1 MRNNRLWENI
11 NKISIVFVF
20 TVMCVITG
28 VTNVR
33 ADDTRC
39 TYYREITEDENVSFH
54 RVQISYEEDSNSL
67 NPPEVRLDFEYIA
80 DVKKGS
86 VFSVYL
92 DNKCLKRDT
101 CIVGQGES
109 VSIEPESFMEM
120 NRRYTLALYTEDS
133 NGIVYNVQK
142 YYLIFHKPLVKKAT
156 TVSASQVYGEK
167 AIRVKWDKIVGAQKY
182 YIYRATSENGMYRN
196 IGVCTEPNIIDDQV
210 NIGTKY
216 YYYIEAAYV
225 DDDRVTTNKS
235 SATVVSSK
243 IKLSGPKIKIKRK
256 HKTWQVYWGTISD
269 ESNGIEVYMKK
280 ANGKYKKINTTT
292 KIKKRESKRGI
303 VGITSSNKALKP
315 GVEYSFKAR
324 TFRWVK
330 TKKVYSKWS
339 NTATIIKRGQKNS
352 SIKFKTLKK

>member
-1 MRNNRLWENI
+1 MNNNNLWKNI
-11 NKISIVFVF
+11 KKTSIVFVF
-20 TVMCVITG
+20 TVMCVITC
-28 VTNVR
+28 TANVR
-33 ADDTRC
+33 AEDARY
-39 TYYREITEDENVSFH
+39 TYYREITENTASDIEINVCYENVNQKGAGVCIFIWSSA
-54 RVQISYEEDSNSL
+54 ISNAGDKVS
-67 NPPEVRLDFEYIA
+67 I
-80 DVKKGS
+80 
-86 VFSVYL
+86 YL
-92 DNKCLKRDT
+92 DNRCLIRDINT
-101 CIVGQGES
+101 STDFFIK
-109 VSIEPESFMEM
+109 PENFMEM
-120 NRRYTLALYTEDS
+120 NRRYAITLYRESINGTINIVS
-133 NGIVYNVQK
+133 N
-142 YYLIFHKPLVKKAT
+142 YYIIFHKPLVKKTT

-167 AIRVKWDKIVGAQKY
+167 AIQVKWDKIVGAQKY

-303 VGITSSNKALKP
+303 VGITSSNKALRP

>member
-1 MRNNRLWENI
+1 M
-11 NKISIVFVF
+11 
-20 TVMCVITG
+20 
-28 VTNVR
+28 
-33 ADDTRC
+33 
-39 TYYREITEDENVSFH
+39 
-54 RVQISYEEDSNSL
+54 
-67 NPPEVRLDFEYIA
+67 
-80 DVKKGS
+80 
-86 VFSVYL
+86 
-92 DNKCLKRDT
+92 
-101 CIVGQGES
+101 
-109 VSIEPESFMEM
+109 
-120 NRRYTLALYTEDS
+120 
-133 NGIVYNVQK
+133 
-142 YYLIFHKPLVKKAT
+142 KKAT

-167 AIRVKWDKIVGAQKY
+167 AIQVKWDKIVGAQKY

-303 VGITSSNKALKP
+303 VGITSSNKALRS

-339 NTATIIKRGQKNS
+339 NTVTIIKRGQKDS

>member
-1 MRNNRLWENI
+1 
-11 NKISIVFVF
+11 
-20 TVMCVITG
+20 
-28 VTNVR
+28 
-33 ADDTRC
+33 
-39 TYYREITEDENVSFH
+39 
-54 RVQISYEEDSNSL
+54 
-67 NPPEVRLDFEYIA
+67 
-80 DVKKGS
+80 
-86 VFSVYL
+86 
-92 DNKCLKRDT
+92 
-101 CIVGQGES
+101 
-109 VSIEPESFMEM
+109 ME
-120 NRRYTLALYTEDS
+120 
-133 NGIVYNVQK
+133 K

-303 VGITSSNKALKP
+303 VGITSSNKALRP

-339 NTATIIKRGQKNS
+339 NTVTIIKRGQKNS
-352 SIKFKTLKK
+352 SIKFKTIKK